1 MWLNWFAFQPS
12 SNSCADFDWEL
23 FHSMLCT
30 GKAVESTR
38 RDALLK
44 FIDHANSKFFFFNEI
59 YIATCREFNI
69 SKFMW
74 PKLQLDMIGPVR

>member
-1 MWLNWFAFQPS
+1 M
-12 SNSCADFDWEL
+12 
-23 FHSMLCT
+23 
-30 GKAVESTR
+30 ESTR

-69 SKFMW
+69 SKFM
-74 PKLQLDMIGPVR
+74 